1 MSGGWTGSSA
11 LASTETLVKD
21 EGTEWQSAAELPS
34 PRHQLAGLGLE
45 NGHGLFIVMG
55 ENLFVHLYMLYIC
68 FSHITLQVEKMLIQR
83 NPSLMS

>member
-21 EGTEWQSAAELPS
+21 GGTEWQSAAELPS

-55 ENLFVHLYMLYIC
+55 KNLRICLYVCFI
-68 FSHITLQVEKMLIQR
+68 FSHITLQVEKMVIQR

>member
-21 EGTEWQSAAELPS
+21 GGTEWQSAAELPS
-34 PRHQLAGLGLE
+34 SRHQLAGLGLE

-55 ENLFVHLYMLYIC
+55 ENLFVYLFY
-68 FSHITLQVEKMLIQR
+68 
-83 NPSLMS
+83 

>member
-55 ENLFVHLYMLYIC
+55 ENLFVYLFY
-68 FSHITLQVEKMLIQR
+68 
-83 NPSLMS
+83 

>member
-11 LASTETLVKD
+11 LATTETLVKD
-21 EGTEWQSAAELPS
+21 GGTEWQSAAELPS

-55 ENLFVHLYMLYIC
+55 ENLFVYLCQYSC
-68 FSHITLQVEKMLIQR
+68 ESKGFSFLQNNMHSTYTQ
-83 NPSLMS
+83 